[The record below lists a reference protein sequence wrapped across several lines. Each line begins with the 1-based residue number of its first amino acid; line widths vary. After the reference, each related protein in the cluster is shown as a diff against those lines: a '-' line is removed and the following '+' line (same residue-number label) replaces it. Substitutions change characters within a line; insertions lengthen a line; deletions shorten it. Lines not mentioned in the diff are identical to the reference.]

1 MDKEFNFC
9 LFPIYHDRQS
19 KMVITFEKKLKVN
32 KLRRRNL
39 NSKGSTSEH
48 LGEEGGAPS
57 FGFLVEN

>member
-9 LFPIYHDRQS
+9 LFTIYHDRQS

-32 KLRRRNL
+32 DLRRWNL
-39 NSKGSTSEH
+39 NPKGFTSEH
-48 LGEEGGAPS
+48 MGRGGAPF